1 MEQTVMEKEIFGVL
15 SDRVSSEERLE
26 AEKQRFAN
34 MLKKDI
40 GKEML
45 EVLSEKKAV
54 DAKPK
59 KTNKFKE
66 FLKRIARICQ

>member
-1 MEQTVMEKEIFGVL
+1 MKQTVMEKEIFGVL

-26 AEKQRFAN
+26 AEKQRFADI
-34 MLKKDI
+34 LKKDI

-59 KTNKFKE
+59 RVNKFKE